1 MKADKPF
8 DDNQPEKNSRRSFL
22 KKTIAITPIAA
33 SSVGYAALVP
43 PSGDLS
49 KSAPPPNEPTSEHY
63 QPKFFTPDEWAFV
76 NAAVDRLIPKDHV
89 GPGAVELGVPEYI
102 DRQMLTPY
110 ADGSRW
116 YMQGPY
122 PQGKPEFGYQ
132 SKLTPKEQYRLG
144 IRAINAYCV
153 AHFDGKK
160 FAELDQAK
168 QTDFLKQMEAGKI
181 KDDFKMATFFSG
193 FLLKNTM
200 EGYFGDPSYGG
211 NKDMAA
217 WKMIG
222 YPGTRADYLEW
233 VGESKP
239 YPYGPVSLYG
249 KRG

>member
-1 MKADKPF
+1 MDSPKH
-8 DDNQPEKNSRRSFL
+8 NSRRSFL
-22 KKTIAITPIAA
+22 RKTIAITPLAA
-33 SSVGYAALVP
+33 VATGHAALLP
-43 PSGDLS
+43 PAGDIA
-49 KSAPPPNEPTSEHY
+49 KSAPSVPNEPASADY
-63 QPKFFTPDEWAFV
+63 QPKYFTPDEWAFIH
-76 NAAVDRLIPKDHV
+76 AAVDRLIPSDHV

-110 ADGSRW
+110 GDGSRW
-116 YMQGPY
+116 YLQGPF

-153 AHFDGKK
+153 KHFNGKK
-160 FAELDQAK
+160 FAELDVAQ

-181 KDDFKMATFFSG
+181 QDDFKLKSFFSG
-193 FLLKNTM
+193 FLLKNVM

-211 NKDMAA
+211 NKNMAA

-222 YPGTRADYLEW
+222 YPGVRADYLEW
-233 VGESKP
+233 VSESKP

-249 KRG
+249 KKG